1 MQGQRPAGVSEG
13 RSPSEAEGCF
23 YVVSIALNGLSCKII
38 SNDHISYFENENPE
52 TLGLGARRPLVVC
65 RGNALLGEVPPDAKD
80 F

>member
-13 RSPSEAEGCF
+13 QSPSEAEGF

-52 TLGLGARRPLVVC
+52 TFGLGARRPLVVC